1 MSWIQKLHETYEQC
15 AKAPQFV
22 SNPPLPISHTT
33 QQAHI
38 EIVIDGQGNFRRGR
52 AKVINREDQTTLIP
66 CTEESGGR
74 AGKTPKN
81 HPLCDKLQYVAGDYR
96 DFGGEVTIGFV
107 KDLDEPY
114 RSYLQDLEGWAT
126 LPSSHPKL
134 VAILNYV
141 RKKQVVEDLVGE
153 GILPLDSKG
162 KLLKK
167 WEGDKKDAPTIFK
180 VIPAGSSPEDAF
192 IRWCVEIANDPQP
205 AIWKDKEIMD
215 AWIRYYASQQTKRG
229 LCMVTGKETIL
240 AEQHPAKLRNAGDKA
255 KLISSNDTSGYTFRG
270 RFIDADQACG
280 VGFVITQQ
288 AHKALQW
295 LLDFE
300 RKQAFRNGNQ
310 VVVAWAVSGKSL
322 PDLFANSAQMF
333 GLESREEDAAPV
345 YQGDAGQAFAV
356 RLKKYIAGYRT
367 RLGSTD
373 AIVVMGLDSATPG
386 RMAIT
391 YYRELTGSEFLERIQ
406 LWHES
411 CAWHQN
417 FGKDLKFVGVPS
429 PRDIAEA
436 AYGRQVEGKSGEK
449 LRKATVERLLPCIID
464 GRPIPRDLVESTVRR
479 AVNRPGL
486 EKWEWEKNLG
496 IACALFKGHH
506 KQRSYEMALELDRT
520 SRDYLFGR
528 LLAVAER
535 IEDMALY
542 LAKEN
547 RGTSAAKLMQRFAD
561 HPYST
566 WRTIE
571 LSLAPYKTRLRTRSP
586 GFLVNME
593 KLLDGIIC
601 TFRGQDFMSEARLS
615 GEFLLGYHCQRQA
628 LWPKS
633 ESTNAEESTET
644 QTDQGE

>member
-1 MSWIQKLHETYEQC
+1 MSWIQKLHETYERC
-15 AKAPQFV
+15 AGLPQFT
-22 SNPPLPISHTT
+22 SNPLLPISHTT

-38 EIVIDGQGNFRRGR
+38 EIVIDGIGNFRR
-52 AKVINREDQTTLIP
+52 ANVVSKEDQTTLVP

-74 AGKTPKN
+74 AGIKPKN

-96 DFGGEVTIGFV
+96 KLGGEVTVGFA
-107 KDLDEPY
+107 KEEEEPH
-114 RSYLQDLEGWAT
+114 RSYLKDLEAWGAS
-126 LPSSHPKL
+126 PYGHRKL
-134 VAILNYV
+134 AAVLTYV
-141 RKKQVVEDLVGE
+141 RKKHVVHDLVRE
-153 GILPLDSKG
+153 RLLPLDSQG

-167 WEGDKKDAPTIFK
+167 WDGDKKNVPAIFK

-192 IRWCVEIANDPQP
+192 IRWRVEIANDPQP
-205 AIWKDKEIMD
+205 AIWQNKEVMD
-215 AWIRYYASQQTKRG
+215 AWIGYYASQQTKHG

-280 VGFVITQQ
+280 VGFVVTQQ

-310 VVVAWAVSGKSL
+310 VIVAWAVSGKSL
-322 PDLFANSAQMF
+322 PDLFDNSAQMF
-333 GLESREEDAAPV
+333 GLESREEDAAPA

-356 RLKKYIAGYRT
+356 RLKKYIADYRA

-373 AIVVMGLDSATPG
+373 AIVVMALDSATPG
-386 RMAIT
+386 RLAIT

-417 FGKDLKFVGVPS
+417 FGKGLKFVGVPS
-429 PRDIAEA
+429 PRDIAAA

-464 GRPIPRDLVESTVRR
+464 GRPIPRDIVESTVRR
-479 AVNRPGL
+479 TANRSGL

-496 IACALFKGHH
+496 IACALFRGHH
-506 KQRSYEMALELDRT
+506 KGRSYKMALELDRT

-528 LLAVAER
+528 LLAVADR
-535 IEDMALY
+535 IEGLALH
-542 LAKEN
+542 LADEKRDTN
-547 RGTSAAKLMQRFAD
+547 AAKLMQRFAD
-561 HPYST
+561 HPYSA

-571 LSLAPYKTRLRTRSP
+571 LSLVPYKTRLRARSP

-593 KLLDGIIC
+593 KLIDGIVC
-601 TFRGQDFMSEARLS
+601 AFNGQDFMSETRLS

-633 ESTNAEESTET
+633 ESTKAGETTEN
-644 QTDQGE
+644 QTNQGE

>member
-1 MSWIQKLHETYEQC
+1 MSWIQKLHETYERC
-15 AKAPQFV
+15 AGLPQFT
-22 SNPPLPISHTT
+22 SNPLLPISHTT

-38 EIVIDGQGNFRRGR
+38 EIVIDGFGNFRR
-52 AKVINREDQTTLIP
+52 ANVVSKEDQTTLVP

-74 AGKTPKN
+74 AGIKPKN
-81 HPLCDKLQYVAGDYR
+81 HPLCDKLQYVAGDFR
-96 DFGGEVTIGFV
+96 KLGGEVTVGFA
-107 KDLDEPY
+107 KEEEEPY
-114 RSYLQDLEGWAT
+114 RSYLNDLEAWGASPFGHHELAAVLT
-126 LPSSHPKL
+126 
-134 VAILNYV
+134 YV
-141 RKKQVVEDLVGE
+141 RKKHVVHDLVRE
-153 GILPLDSKG
+153 KLLPLDSQG

-167 WEGDKKDAPTIFK
+167 WDGDKKDVPAIFK

-192 IRWCVEIANDPQP
+192 IRWRVEIANDPQS
-205 AIWKDKEIMD
+205 AIWKNKEVMD
-215 AWIRYYASQQTKRG
+215 AWIGYSASQQTKHG

-255 KLISSNDTSGYTFRG
+255 KLISSNDTTGYTFLG

-280 VGFVITQQ
+280 IGFVVTQQ

-310 VVVAWAVSGKSL
+310 VIVAWSVSGKSL
-322 PDLFANSAQMF
+322 PDPFANSAQMF
-333 GLESREEDAAPV
+333 GLESEEDASPA

-356 RLKKYIAGYRT
+356 RLKKYIAGYQT

-373 AIVVMGLDSATPG
+373 AIVVMALDSATPG

-406 LWHES
+406 RWHES
-411 CAWHQN
+411 CSWHQN
-417 FGKDLKFVGVPS
+417 FGKNLKFVGVPS
-429 PRDIAEA
+429 PRDITEA

-464 GRPIPRDLVESTVRR
+464 GRPIPRDIVESTVRR

-496 IACALFKGHH
+496 IACALFRGHH

-542 LAKEN
+542 LAKEK
-547 RGTSAAKLMQRFAD
+547 RATSAAKLMQCFAD

-566 WRTIE
+566 WRTVE
-571 LSLAPYKTRLRTRSP
+571 LSLVPYKTRLRSKSP

-601 TFRGQDFMSEARLS
+601 TFRGEDFMSEARLS